1 MKMKK
6 LASSLLAVLALAGT
20 VTLSQSA
27 VAEDNVVQVKQVPK
41 RKTQALSE
49 SAGRSVSKAYDL
61 FSKEDYA
68 GSLKIMLDMSP
79 RDGYDKAY
87 VDRFIGTIYYYQ
99 EKYDQSL
106 QYLKR
111 AADSGQ
117 LNQAEQEG
125 VLRQVGQMLQQ
136 QEKWK
141 ESLSYLEKWMDYSGK
156 ESADVYT
163 MMAQAHYQMKQL
175 DKVVPLA
182 DKAIKLYK
190 KPNKNPYVLKLA
202 AYFERKMYKPMIPVL
217 EELVKLE
224 PKEKQWWMQL
234 GQAYMLVNNTDKA
247 LATYAL
253 AYKQGFLTKE
263 NEGKVLAQLYANQ
276 DIPYKS
282 AVIQEKFMKAGLI
295 PQDESSL
302 STLANTWHNAKELD
316 KAIDYYGKAGEA
328 GDNGKDFLKQG
339 NLLLEQEKYK
349 AAIVALNKAVNAKTG
364 LSHSEPGRAH
374 LALAQAYFFQKSY
387 LEALQQIKLAKNY
400 DDTKKTATSWEGY
413 VRDEAARKNVK
424 L

>member
-6 LASSLLAVLALAGT
+6 IASSLLAVLALAGT
-20 VTLSQSA
+20 ALPSA
-27 VAEDNVVQVKQVPK
+27 VVHAEDNTVQVKQLPK

-49 SAGRSVSKAYDL
+49 SAGRAITKAYDL
-61 FSKEDYA
+61 FGKEDYKGA
-68 GSLKIMLDMSP
+68 LEILLDMSP

-111 AADSGQ
+111 SADSEQ
-117 LNQAEQEG
+117 LNQSEQESA
-125 VLRQVGQMLQQ
+125 LRQVGQMLQQ
-136 QEKWK
+136 REKWR
-141 ESLSYLEKWMDYSGK
+141 ESLTYLQKWMDYSGK
-156 ESADVYT
+156 ESADVFT
-163 MMAQAHYQMKQL
+163 MMAQAHYQLKQL

-182 DKAIKLYK
+182 DKAIGLYK

-202 AYFERKMYKPMIPVL
+202 AYFDRKMYKPMVPVL

-234 GQAYMLVNNTDKA
+234 GQTYMLVNNTDKA
-247 LATYAL
+247 LATYDL
-253 AYKQGFLTKE
+253 AYKQGFLDKE
-263 NEGKVLAQLYANQ
+263 NEGKVLAQLFASQ
-276 DIPYKS
+276 DVPYKS
-282 AVIQEKFMKAGLI
+282 ALIQERFMKAGII
-295 PQDESSL
+295 PETEQSL

-316 KAIDYYGKAGEA
+316 KAIAYYGRAGEA
-328 GDNGKDFLKQG
+328 GKEGKHFLKQG
-339 NLLLEQEKYK
+339 NLLLEQEKYDSAITALTK
-349 AAIVALNKAVNAKTG
+349 AINAG
-364 LSHSEPGRAH
+364 NLSQPGRAH
-374 LALAQAYFFQKSY
+374 LALAQAYFFKKSY
-387 LEALQQIKLAKNY
+387 LDAIKQIRLAKKY

-413 VRDEAARKNVK
+413 VREEATRKGVN